1 MEKLFDR
8 HVFAYWQ
15 AHKKKRAN
23 RKPSI
28 EDIRMMDYFKS
39 IAIEHMKSVLKD
51 GMNIVYDDHGQIVK
65 GTIQS
70 THEDGVLVNDKI
82 VSFYDLYYVIY

>member
-1 MEKLFDR
+1 
-8 HVFAYWQ
+8 
-15 AHKKKRAN
+15 
-23 RKPSI
+23 
-28 EDIRMMDYFKS
+28 MMDYFKS

-51 GMNIVYDDHGQIVK
+51 GMNIVYDDHGLPKVV
-65 GTIQS
+65 IQS

>member
-1 MEKLFDR
+1 
-8 HVFAYWQ
+8 
-15 AHKKKRAN
+15 
-23 RKPSI
+23 
-28 EDIRMMDYFKS
+28 MMDYFKS

-70 THEDGVLVNDKI
+70 IHEDGVLVNDKI
-82 VSFYDLYYVIY
+82 VSFYDLYYVVY